1 MIYDVIIADE
11 EKNIPNTTNSV
22 NAILGVNVDNRY
34 KTHNSIEGYDVD
46 LDTYS
51 DIYNVSTRIKEN
63 VENGKM
69 ELGVYD
75 KLNED
80 MFLSLFK
87 YQPKIV
93 KESTMHKST
102 IINNKIMKKLVV
114 TDEFKKLRGQC
125 RLDEFNSMLG
135 TEALGEVALDIISEW
150 KKEISEQLEK
160 TGANNPLDDLD
171 DLISLE
177 DKLDDL
183 MTAKES
189 AKELLDDL
197 IANNQNGLNNG
208 AISNVNNAINTLN
221 NDIDDIIPQI
231 DAYSKDL
238 DDLIKQSEQ
247 SLNDVAEKMAQAIS
261 PINEMLTNVTDQLSS
276 WGLDGGMNKI
286 HIPHEAKR
294 MAMEKIQSTPK
305 LKKLTNLLGK
315 MRSSAIKEQKT
326 KSKDSG
332 LTINSVTIGNNI
344 SRTLP
349 SAKMKLCND
358 VTKKDFYRQYN
369 QKELMEYKMGNSSTK
384 NKGPIV
390 CCIDTSGSMNG
401 SREVWSKAVALS
413 MLEIAHSQ
421 KRDFAAIMFS
431 SRADDPIVISKNEIN
446 PNKIIA
452 IGEEFSNG
460 GTDFKS
466 PGRKSL
472 ELIKTSKFKKADI
485 VFITDGDCD
494 IDRDF
499 VKKFN
504 QEKENRQFRVVSI
517 LINTRDNV
525 SDKTLKLFSDDI
537 KTLDKV
543 SDLTKADSN
552 ILKELFS
559 TM

>member
-1 MIYDVIIADE
+1 
-11 EKNIPNTTNSV
+11 
-22 NAILGVNVDNRY
+22 
-34 KTHNSIEGYDVD
+34 
-46 LDTYS
+46 
-51 DIYNVSTRIKEN
+51 
-63 VENGKM
+63 
-69 ELGVYD
+69 
-75 KLNED
+75 
-80 MFLSLFK
+80 
-87 YQPKIV
+87 
-93 KESTMHKST
+93 
-102 IINNKIMKKLVV
+102 
-114 TDEFKKLRGQC
+114 
-125 RLDEFNSMLG
+125 
-135 TEALGEVALDIISEW
+135 
-150 KKEISEQLEK
+150 
-160 TGANNPLDDLD
+160 
-171 DLISLE
+171 
-177 DKLDDL
+177 
-183 MTAKES
+183 
-189 AKELLDDL
+189 
-197 IANNQNGLNNG
+197 
-208 AISNVNNAINTLN
+208 
-221 NDIDDIIPQI
+221 
-231 DAYSKDL
+231 
-238 DDLIKQSEQ
+238 
-247 SLNDVAEKMAQAIS
+247 
-261 PINEMLTNVTDQLSS
+261 
-276 WGLDGGMNKI
+276 
-286 HIPHEAKR
+286 
-294 MAMEKIQSTPK
+294 
-305 LKKLTNLLGK
+305 
-315 MRSSAIKEQKT
+315 
-326 KSKDSG
+326 
-332 LTINSVTIGNNI
+332 
-344 SRTLP
+344 
-349 SAKMKLCND
+349 
-358 VTKKDFYRQYN
+358 
-369 QKELMEYKMGNSSTK
+369 MEYKMGNSSTK

-466 PGRKSL
+466 PLSKSL
-472 ELIKTSKFKKADI
+472 DLIKTSKFKKADI